1 MNSSVVLRR
10 MKKQPLVILVLAS
23 LVWIA
28 VACNSGSA
36 PTPMPTLTTQLDQAE
51 KKWTGQNITNYRM
64 EVLVVSSIWHAQSH
78 QIIVQNNAVVESTAR
93 CIPAP
98 IEAGTCEVRA
108 YTAEE
113 YTIPGLF
120 AQARSQIQ
128 SQQAQWIK
136 ITYDPTY
143 GFPSQIS
150 FDNPN
155 IVDEDRT
162 WRVTT
167 FEPLK

>member
-1 MNSSVVLRR
+1 
-10 MKKQPLVILVLAS
+10 MKKHPFVILLLAS
-23 LVWIA
+23 LVWIT

-36 PTPMPTLTTQLDQAE
+36 PMTKSMTQLDQAE
-51 KKWTGQNITNYRM
+51 QKWTGQNITSYRM

-78 QIIVQNNAVVESTAR
+78 QIIVQNNAVAESTAR

-98 IEAGTCEVRA
+98 MEAGTCEERA

-128 SQQAQWIK
+128 GQQIQWIK

-143 GFPSQIS
+143 GFPDQIS

-155 IVDEDRT
+155 IIDEDWT
-162 WRVTT
+162 WRVMT
-167 FEPLK
+167 FEALK

>member
-1 MNSSVVLRR
+1 MNSLVEMRR
-10 MKKQPLVILVLAS
+10 IKNQPLAILLLAS

-28 VACNSGSA
+28 VACNSGSTSA
-36 PTPMPTLTTQLDQAE
+36 STSPSTTPLDQAE
-51 KKWTGQNITNYRM
+51 QKWTGQNITNYRI
-64 EVLVVSSIWHAQSH
+64 EVLVVNSIWHAQSH
-78 QIIVQNNAVVESTAR
+78 QINVQNNAVTESTAR

-108 YTAEE
+108 YSAEE

-143 GFPSQIS
+143 GFPNQIS

-155 IVDEDRT
+155 IVDEDWT
-162 WRVTT
+162 WRVTM
-167 FEPLK
+167 FEALK

>member
-1 MNSSVVLRR
+1 
-10 MKKQPLVILVLAS
+10 MKNQPLAILLLAS
-23 LVWIA
+23 LVWVA

-36 PTPMPTLTTQLDQAE
+36 PTPMSPSTTPLDQAE
-51 KKWTGQNITNYRM
+51 QKWTGQNITNYRM
-64 EVLVVSSIWHAQSH
+64 EVLVVNSIWHAQSH
-78 QIIVQNNAVVESTAR
+78 QIIVQSNAVAESTAR

-98 IEAGTCEVRA
+98 GEAGTCEVRA
-108 YTAEE
+108 YSAEE

-155 IVDEDRT
+155 IIDEDWT
-162 WRVTT
+162 WRVTM
-167 FEPLK
+167 FEALK